1 MCILRNLKKKN
12 TQFFKP
18 RIFEFFFINDT
29 IKLLKAKTSIWNL
42 NAEQMGEFAQY
53 LAALNIY

>member
-1 MCILRNLKKKN
+1 MCILRNLKKKIPN
-12 TQFFKP
+12 FSSL
-18 RIFEFFFINDT
+18 EYLNFFFINDT

-53 LAALNIY
+53 LATLNIY

>member
-1 MCILRNLKKKN
+1 MCILRNLKKN

-29 IKLLKAKTSIWNL
+29 IKLLKANTSIWNL

-53 LAALNIY
+53 LATLNIY